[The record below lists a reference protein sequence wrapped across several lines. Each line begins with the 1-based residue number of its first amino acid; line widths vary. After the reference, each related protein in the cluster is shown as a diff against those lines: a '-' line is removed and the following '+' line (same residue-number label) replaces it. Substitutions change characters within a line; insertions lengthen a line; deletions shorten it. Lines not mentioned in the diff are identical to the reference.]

1 MKALNGGSNLTNFI
15 SEYKCSYNICDDL
28 IEFYDQNKHLH
39 HPGLTSTQTLDKS
52 KKDSMDLCI
61 EANDNAEPI
70 DNYIKSLW
78 DNMYDYAKQY
88 PKLNDLKAFSI
99 SEKINIQKYP
109 IGGGFKSWHCERDGA
124 FNQSIKRVLVFMT
137 YLNDVDD
144 GGTEFIYQNKIEK
157 AEKGKTL
164 IWPSDWTHT
173 HRGQVSHTK
182 EKMIITGWFSHLWDV

>member
-1 MKALNGGSNLTNFI
+1 MTNFI
-15 SEYKCSYNICDDL
+15 SEYKCSYSICDDL

-39 HPGLTSTQTLDKS
+39 HHGLTSTQILDKN

-61 EANDNAEPI
+61 EPNNNVEPLE
-70 DNYIKSLW
+70 NYKNSLW

-109 IGGGFKSWHCERDGA
+109 IGGGFKSWHCERDGT

-144 GGTEFIYQNKIEK
+144 GGTEFIYQNKIAK

-182 EKMIITGWFSHLWDV
+182 EKMIITGWFSHLWDT